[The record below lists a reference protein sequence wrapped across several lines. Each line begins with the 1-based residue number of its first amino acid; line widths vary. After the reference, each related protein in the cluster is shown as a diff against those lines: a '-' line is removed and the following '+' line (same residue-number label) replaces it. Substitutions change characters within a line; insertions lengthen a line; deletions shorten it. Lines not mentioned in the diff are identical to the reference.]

1 MNTPAQS
8 ASALP
13 PVDELVIAL
22 WRRGDAASA
31 AAFARAALLRH
42 DRRSVRVREL
52 LGLLEMGQPLAGEGD
67 AQLDLPLV
75 GRLVDRHRYGE
86 AHVLL
91 RALGLAQTPI
101 GGQLDRALSE
111 ALAPFPPEADPSFN
125 AALNLIHAGQG
136 PSALRALDEVV
147 QHGGRPAPWLASRHR
162 ALAAL
167 VRGEWRRAPVPQV
180 TRDTVIARLKAR
192 DLPGALEAAETA
204 HARELAAVLRRLVE
218 ATERILADQAPDSSD
233 PETVPM
239 EGHGLCE
246 LQIRMG
252 VLSQADRG
260 YRAILRERPEDER
273 ARAMLADV
281 IAVREAIGET
291 SDPVPPRRA
300 SVEWLSKKAPR
311 KSTGW
316 SAGGWSAG
324 GASGTQRNPRFEDA
338 SEDSTDVLM
347 ASQEAELLLKL
358 GRADQALS
366 MYRLLAIRHPN
377 QQSYRKRIAE
387 IEAMIAQRLTTNAA
401 EVTRRHDLRD
411 LQAKAVPTK
420 PNVRL
425 PHPDRDHPSLAD
437 DEFDPPTLIDEVRD
451 PEDG

>member
-1 MNTPAQS
+1 
-8 ASALP
+8 
-13 PVDELVIAL
+13 
-22 WRRGDAASA
+22 
-31 AAFARAALLRH
+31 
-42 DRRSVRVREL
+42 
-52 LGLLEMGQPLAGEGD
+52 
-67 AQLDLPLV
+67 
-75 GRLVDRHRYGE
+75 
-86 AHVLL
+86 
-91 RALGLAQTPI
+91 
-101 GGQLDRALSE
+101 
-111 ALAPFPPEADPSFN
+111 
-125 AALNLIHAGQG
+125 
-136 PSALRALDEVV
+136 
-147 QHGGRPAPWLASRHR
+147 
-162 ALAAL
+162 
-167 VRGEWRRAPVPQV
+167 
-180 TRDTVIARLKAR
+180 
-192 DLPGALEAAETA
+192 
-204 HARELAAVLRRLVE
+204 
-218 ATERILADQAPDSSD
+218 SD

-311 KSTGW
+311 KST
-316 SAGGWSAG
+316 GWSAG

-437 DEFDPPTLIDEVRD
+437 
-451 PEDG
+451 